1 MAEPTTAATA
11 LAASNAGAQS
21 FLNPLSQLATS
32 AFNVHEARQNRRF
45 MRNMA
50 NAEMQRRVADLR
62 AAGLNPLLAVA
73 GKGVGSASTPS
84 TSAAHVDAPQI
95 GSSAESI
102 GLLLQARLNEAQVTD
117 LTSAANL
124 KDTQAGDISFM
135 QKERLI
141 NLQAQ
146 TQAALSQKGLTDA
159 QKAQLQIQANLIAA
173 QIKKLGI
180 DTSTSALQLEK
191 EKLKKLP
198 YEIINKQIE
207 KVRKKGI
214 MERMGVR
221 NPMGTL
227 RDQFRNFQERKRK
240 KVKQRGATGK
250 Y

>member
-1 MAEPTTAATA
+1 M
-11 LAASNAGAQS
+11 SN
-21 FLNPLSQLATS
+21 T
-32 AFNVHEARQNRRF
+32 
-45 MRNMA
+45 
-50 NAEMQRRVADLR
+50 EMQRRVADLR

-73 GKGVGSASTPS
+73 GKGVGSASTPA
-84 TSAAHVDAPQI
+84 TSAAQVDAPQLDI
-95 GSSAESI
+95 SDKMQ
-102 GLLLQARLNEAQVTD
+102 LFLQARLNEAQVTD
-117 LTSAANL
+117 LTSAAKL

-146 TQAALSQKGLTDA
+146 TLSALANTKLSDSQR
-159 QKAQLQIQANLIAA
+159 AQLEIQAKLIAA

-198 YEIINKQIE
+198 YELINKQIE

-214 MERMGVR
+214 MERMGIK

-227 RDQFRNFQERKRK
+227 RDQFKNLQERKRK
-240 KVKQRGATGK
+240 KLKQRGATGT